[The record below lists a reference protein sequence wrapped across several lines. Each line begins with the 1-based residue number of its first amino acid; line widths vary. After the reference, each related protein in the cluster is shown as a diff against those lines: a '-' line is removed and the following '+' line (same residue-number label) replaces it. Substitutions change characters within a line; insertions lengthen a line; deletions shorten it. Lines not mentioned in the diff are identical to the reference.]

1 MRIDLNARRGEARAG
16 SREIKMSSKRGFLNR
31 SAALAAG
38 VGFAALMSVALT
50 SPARADDDGWKH
62 HHGHHDGRF
71 VVAPGY
77 YYGGYY
83 AYAPPPVVY
92 YQPQPVYVAPPPEV
106 YAPPPVY
113 YSPPGLSLG
122 INIPLR

>member
-1 MRIDLNARRGEARAG
+1 MAG
-16 SREIKMSSKRGFLNR
+16 STITAITMGT
-31 SAALAAG
+31 AI
-38 VGFAALMSVALT
+38 
-50 SPARADDDGWKH
+50 
-62 HHGHHDGRF
+62 

-77 YYGGYY
+77 FYGGYY

-92 YQPQPVYVAPPPEV
+92 YPPQPVYVAPPPEV

>member
-1 MRIDLNARRGEARAG
+1 
-16 SREIKMSSKRGFLNR
+16 MSSKRSFLNR

-62 HHGHHDGRF
+62 HHRGHYNYGGPGY

-77 YYGGYY
+77 AYGYGYY
-83 AYAPPPVVY
+83 AGPPVVY
-92 YQPQPVYVAPPPEV
+92 YQPPPAYVVAPPPVV

-122 INIPLR
+122 INIPLQ

>member
-1 MRIDLNARRGEARAG
+1 
-16 SREIKMSSKRGFLNR
+16 
-31 SAALAAG
+31 
-38 VGFAALMSVALT
+38 VALT

-62 HHGHHDGRF
+62 HHRGHYNYGGPGY

-77 YYGGYY
+77 AYGYGYY
-83 AYAPPPVVY
+83 AGPPVVY
-92 YQPQPVYVAPPPEV
+92 YQPPPAYVVAPPPVV

-122 INIPLR
+122 INIPLQ

>member
-1 MRIDLNARRGEARAG
+1 
-16 SREIKMSSKRGFLNR
+16 MSSKRGFLNR
-31 SAALAAG
+31 SVAFGAG
-38 VGFAALMSVALT
+38 LGVAALMCVAFT
-50 SPARADDDGWKH
+50 PPARADDGWKH
-62 HHGHHDGRF
+62 HHGHYDARGY

-77 YYGGYY
+77 FYGGYY

-92 YQPQPVYVAPPPEV
+92 YPPEPVYAPPPVV

-113 YSPPGLSLG
+113 YGPPSLNFG